1 MMLKPLNWILK
12 KVNVNDATK
21 VLPGDSTKTSTESCR
36 RNDDDEDAIAI
47 ADSEIIANA
56 DAIDDADANATD
68 ADDNDDITDE
78 MGRTELHIK
87 VDKMARLDQQT
98 IIFIKCLLTS
108 TNAHVQ
114 DVHGQTPAHIFLK
127 NISSGKIQRQYNWF
141 SRESRS
147 SFLAHVRDTVKSL
160 ANKNNMNVV
169 DSDGNC
175 LLHYALMGSDV
186 DFETISMLAFQSNM
200 DIRNKKG
207 QTALHI
213 HISEYECSTD
223 IVNLLRTPRNVNM
236 QDEQG
241 CLPIHIAF
249 DHQNVKNVLTDSTFR
264 YLISHSNKDIQDSKG
279 RTPLHACF
287 WNYTYQ
293 KCNELKQT
301 YLLSPLISSKNLD
314 MTDEQ
319 GRTPLH
325 WYLIQSYV
333 QAISKEILS
342 MLATR
347 RNIVIVDKDGNTPA
361 HVSLS
366 HQFTFSQLF
375 IL

>member
-1 MMLKPLNWILK
+1 M
-12 KVNVNDATK
+12 
-21 VLPGDSTKTSTESCR
+21 
-36 RNDDDEDAIAI
+36 
-47 ADSEIIANA
+47 
-56 DAIDDADANATD
+56 
-68 ADDNDDITDE
+68 
-78 MGRTELHIK
+78 
-87 VDKMARLDQQT
+87 
-98 IIFIKCLLTS
+98 LTS
-108 TNAHVQ
+108 TNVHVQ
-114 DVHGQTPAHIFLK
+114 DVHGQTPAHIFLP

-147 SFLAHVRDTVKSL
+147 SFLAHVRDTLKSL

-241 CLPIHIAF
+241 CLPIHSAF
-249 DHQNVKNVLTDSTFR
+249 DHQNVKNVLTDSKFR
-264 YLISHSNKDIQDSKG
+264 YLISHSNKDIQD
-279 RTPLHACF
+279 
-287 WNYTYQ
+287 
-293 KCNELKQT
+293 ELKQT

-366 HQFTFSQLF
+366 HHFTFSQLF